1 VTAIVAQ
8 PRARVAEIID
18 AYVGGKYERG
28 TSTKALAAKYGVSI
42 SVVEKEAATLAHAVD
57 YIFADRERLELEIR
71 AELRTIRAE
80 AARVYRAA
88 LEESDEPE
96 LQAANGALNAAT
108 KALDSIARNAGIGQ
122 PARAAVS
129 RDEPPS
135 ADASNE
141 LGELLRAPPPWLADM
156 LAARGWMRLESR

>member
-108 KALDSIARNAGIGQ
+108 KALDSIARNAALPS
-122 PARAAVS
+122 PATSPR
-129 RDEPPS
+129 PPTPQTNLES
-135 ADASNE
+135 SCE
-141 LGELLRAPPPWLADM
+141 RLR
-156 LAARGWMRLESR
+156 RGWRTCSRLVGG